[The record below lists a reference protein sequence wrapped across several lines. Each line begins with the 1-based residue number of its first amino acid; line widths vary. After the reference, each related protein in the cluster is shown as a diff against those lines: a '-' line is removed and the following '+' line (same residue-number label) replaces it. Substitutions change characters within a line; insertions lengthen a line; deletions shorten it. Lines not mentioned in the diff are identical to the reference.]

1 MASRASWTR
10 RACPTCTAPSSTTRA
25 KVSTKASSSA
35 TPMSKTSAAAGKALT
50 SSGNHFELFGLR
62 PAFAQNAQALE
73 RAYREIQSQVHPDRF
88 AHAGDA
94 ERRAS
99 LQWTTRVNEA
109 YRALRNPVQR
119 ASHFLSLHG
128 VDVAF
133 ETNTAMPEAFLMQ
146 QMELRESLEDAV
158 ATKNLAALASLQSKL
173 EADQRALEKQIAAA
187 IDEKQDYPRAAG
199 LVRELQFLDKLEAEI
214 DSAYETIE

>member
-1 MASRASWTR
+1 
-10 RACPTCTAPSSTTRA
+10 
-25 KVSTKASSSA
+25 
-35 TPMSKTSAAAGKALT
+35 MSKTNAAAGKALT
-50 SSGNHFELFGLR
+50 SSGNHFELFGLQ
-62 PAFAQNAQALE
+62 PAFALDAEALE

-109 YRALRNPVQR
+109 YRMLKNPVQR
-119 ASHFLSLHG
+119 ASHILSLQG

-133 ETNTAMPEAFLMQ
+133 ETNTAMPAQFLMQ
-146 QMELRESLEDAV
+146 QMELREALEGVVETKDLPGLESLQKKLDADQASLE
-158 ATKNLAALASLQSKL
+158 
-173 EADQRALEKQIAAA
+173 RQIGQA
-187 IDEKQDYPRAAG
+187 IDQQKDYRRAAG
-199 LVRELQFLDKLEAEI
+199 LVRELQFLEKLEAEI